1 MRLKRIDL
9 FRVFA
14 IYWIIWAHSQFFDG
28 ITPATPFAKGIEL
41 GVNLTVRWT
50 MQFFF
55 IVAGYFV
62 GAKMAR
68 EPEKKFSIAWNY
80 TKKLLLIFVVWS
92 VIYTIEDPQS
102 VLQMARKEPL
112 ELFFGG
118 ARIHLWFLMAMTLA
132 IWLFAIWPLD
142 KKGYSFL
149 AFGSFLFL
157 IGLLGGSYQV
167 TPIGVDLGFN
177 TRNGIFFSVLFF
189 AIGVLI
195 SVKQW
200 RVGPAVAWILFVGGC
215 ALFGLESYFL
225 WANWTLLPIRH
236 DYLFASIPYGIGA
249 FFVPFNAKR
258 DTKLDE
264 RLAPLAPYVLGVYVS
279 HLLVLDLLQPL
290 GAIFDPILW
299 AFLLPA
305 LIFVITLTGVY
316 LLSKTPLQS
325 LVT

>member
-14 IYWIIWAHSQFFDG
+14 IYWIIWAHSQFFDD
-28 ITPATPFAKGIEL
+28 IKPETILAKGIEL

-55 IVAGYFV
+55 IVAGVFV
-62 GAKMAR
+62 GAKMTR
-68 EPEKKFSIAWNY
+68 EPDKVLSIAWNY
-80 TKKLLLIFVVWS
+80 SKKLLLIFFVWS
-92 VIYTIEDPQS
+92 LIYAIENPQS

-112 ELFFGG
+112 DLLFGG
-118 ARIHLWFLMAMTLA
+118 ARIHLWFLMSMSLA
-132 IWLFAIWPLD
+132 IWLFALWPLD

-149 AFGSFLFL
+149 NFGIVLYI
-157 IGLLGGSYQV
+157 IGLLGGSYQL
-167 TPIGVDLGFN
+167 TPLGIDLIFN

-200 RVGPAVAWILFVGGC
+200 KVGPALAWILFVGGC
-215 ALFGLESYFL
+215 LLFGLESYFL

-249 FFVPFNAKR
+249 FFVAFAAKR
-258 DTKLDE
+258 ETKLDE

-279 HLLVLDLLQPL
+279 HLLVLDLLKPL
-290 GAIFDPILW
+290 GALLDPILW
-299 AFLLPA
+299 AFLYPA
-305 LIFVITLTGVY
+305 LIFGITLTGVY
-316 LLSKTPLQS
+316 LLSKTPLRS
-325 LVT
+325 LVV